1 MKSTSFIGAGRL
13 ARSLAAA
20 MQAAGWPIT
29 HVASRSF
36 ESAATLSALLPGSRP
51 VPIVEAA
58 RSDWV
63 FLTVPDDAIENI
75 ATSLTWCS
83 HQKVLHC
90 SGATEISALSAATM
104 SGAQTGS
111 FHPLQ
116 IFSGQPDDGTHLR
129 GCTVALEAR
138 PGLLEEITDMAHM
151 LGMQPIQLPPGS
163 RPLYHAA
170 AGYAASMIIALLGE
184 ASQIWKALGMDEA
197 QSLRALLPLARGT
210 LDAVEKRNGLA
221 AALSGPVSRGDAS
234 VLQKHARTLHQLGQ
248 QHGEIYRRLTERQI
262 AIAQSSNQLS
272 NETVQK
278 LRRALEMDC
287 DSGEESPGSLS

>member
-13 ARSLAAA
+13 ARSLAVA

-29 HVASRSF
+29 HVASRNP
-36 ESAATLSALLPGSRP
+36 ESAESLSALLPGSQP
-51 VPIVEAA
+51 VPIIEAA

-63 FLTVPDDAIENI
+63 FLTVPDDAIEEL
-75 ATSLTWCS
+75 ASSLIWQS
-83 HQKVLHC
+83 HQKILHC
-90 SGATEISALSAATM
+90 SGATEMSALSAATR

-116 IFSGQPDDGTHLR
+116 IFSGQPDNGAHLR
-129 GCTVALEAR
+129 GCTAALEAQ
-138 PGLLEEITDMAHM
+138 PGLLEELTDMAHM
-151 LGMQPIQLPPGS
+151 LGMQPLQLPPGT

-184 ASQIWKALGMDEA
+184 ASQIWNTLGMDEA
-197 QSLRALLPLARGT
+197 QSLKALLPLARGT
-210 LDAVEKRNGLA
+210 LDAVEKRNSLA

-234 VLQKHARTLHQLGQ
+234 VLRKHAQALHQLG
-248 QHGEIYRRLTERQI
+248 HRHATIYRRLTERQI
-262 AIAQSSNQLS
+262 ALAQSSHRLS

-278 LRRALEMDC
+278 LLWALETNG
-287 DSGEESPGSLS
+287 DSVEESP

>member
-13 ARSLAAA
+13 ARSLAVA

-29 HVASRSF
+29 HVASRNP
-36 ESAATLSALLPGSRP
+36 ESAESLSALLPGSQP
-51 VPIVEAA
+51 VPIIEAA

-63 FLTVPDDAIENI
+63 FLTVPDDAIEEL
-75 ATSLTWCS
+75 ASSLVWQS
-83 HQKVLHC
+83 HQKILHC
-90 SGATEISALSAATM
+90 SGATEMSALSAATR

-116 IFSGQPDDGTHLR
+116 IFSGQPDNGAHLR
-129 GCTVALEAR
+129 GCTAALEAQ
-138 PGLLEEITDMAHM
+138 PGLLEELTDMAHM
-151 LGMQPIQLPPGS
+151 LGMQPLQLPPGT

-184 ASQIWKALGMDEA
+184 ASQIWNTLGMDEA
-197 QSLRALLPLARGT
+197 QSLKALLPLARGT
-210 LDAVEKRNGLA
+210 LDAVEKRNSLA

-234 VLQKHARTLHQLGQ
+234 VLRKHAQALHQLG
-248 QHGEIYRRLTERQI
+248 HRHATIYRRLTERQI
-262 AIAQSSNQLS
+262 ALAQSSYRLS

-278 LRRALEMDC
+278 LLWALETNG
-287 DSGEESPGSLS
+287 DSVEESP